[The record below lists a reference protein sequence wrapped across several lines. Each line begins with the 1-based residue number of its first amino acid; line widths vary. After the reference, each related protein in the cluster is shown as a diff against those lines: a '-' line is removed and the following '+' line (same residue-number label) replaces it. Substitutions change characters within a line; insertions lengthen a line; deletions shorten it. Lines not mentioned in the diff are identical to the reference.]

1 MLESAA
7 IIENHNNKINVAIP
21 AASHR
26 RLTPKTNQTIQST
39 ISPLTPITK
48 PNNRSHPTYRNNGA
62 RRRGG
67 GHGDMVAISVDG
79 GMVVVIVVAV
89 GVVVGVPVDDGLK

>member
-7 IIENHNNKINVAIP
+7 ITENHNNKINVAIP
-21 AASHR
+21 AASHSY
-26 RLTPKTNQTIQST
+26 KTIDTNNQTIQST

-48 PNNRSHPTYRNNGA
+48 PNNRSHPTYRNNQN
-62 RRRGG
+62 
-67 GHGDMVAISVDG
+67 HGDMVAISADG

-89 GVVVGVPVDDGLK
+89 GVVVGVPVDDGLQ